1 MLCQNTSRVHI
12 IPYNIFMQSPAEF
25 TPAQQEAI
33 SAPLDSHTW
42 LEGSAGCGKSTA
54 AAARL
59 QQLAAQG
66 IPAQH
71 ILILLP
77 QRTLA
82 EPYTRVI
89 DSPSFPH
96 GGRPDILTLNGLA
109 QRTLSL
115 FWPIAAASAGFNRP
129 NRPPVFLT
137 METAQYYMARIA
149 SPLLQRGYFA
159 AVSLTPNRLYS
170 QLLDNLNKS
179 ALVGFPHTEISDR
192 LSAAWNG
199 ASSQLRVFDQA
210 QEAIILF
217 RQFCLQH
224 NLLDFSLQI
233 EVFLRSLWPGL
244 LCRQYLLSRYRHII
258 ADNLEE
264 DTPAAHDLLLDWLPH
279 LDSALLL
286 YDREAG
292 YRKFL
297 GADPTSALRLREHC
311 QQQVEFHPPISL
323 PPVLSAFSDA
333 FAAALKQPG
342 SDLPIT
348 APAAPSL
355 SESEVLQRIRPQ
367 ATRFYP
373 QMLDAAAREA
383 ARLIR
388 EEGLPPGQI
397 AILAPYLSDR
407 LRFGLIERLTRLE
420 VPVRVLRPSR
430 SLQEDAYIRCLLTL
444 ARLAHP
450 AWQFPVDREDFTAM
464 LSTAIVSLDLC
475 RAGLLTQI
483 VYPRKKEQV
492 LPGDFNIVHAEMKD
506 RITYAD
512 GGHYTELREW
522 INTYTAQ
529 PPLQL
534 EFFFSR
540 LFGELLTRPGFGFYN
555 HPATGEVTANL
566 MESARKFRQAVQSTV
581 ELADIPKEFIRAVET
596 GLVSAQYLRS
606 WDSGAEDAV
615 TIAPAFSFLLQNR
628 PVSAQIWLD
637 AGSNAWFERLEQP
650 LTHPYV
656 LSRQWQAGDKWDD
669 TREVEA
675 NRQTLYRLAAGLMGR
690 CTGRILL
697 LHCEL
702 NEQGFAQQG
711 ALIKNAAFAFGR
723 IRRASQSPLPSPPM
737 TVKNDV

>member
-1 MLCQNTSRVHI
+1 M
-12 IPYNIFMQSPAEF
+12 EF
-25 TPAQQEAI
+25 TSDQQAI
-33 SAPLDSHTW
+33 LTSPLHIRTW
-42 LEGSAGCGKSTA
+42 AEGTAGCGKSTA

-59 QQLAAQG
+59 QQMAAQG

-89 DSPSFPH
+89 DSLSFPP

-115 FWPIAAASAGFNRP
+115 FWPLAATSAGFPQP

-137 METAQYYMARIA
+137 METAQYYMAHVA
-149 SPLLQRGYFA
+149 GPLLQRGYFA

-179 ALVGFPHTEISDR
+179 ALVGFPHTEIATR
-192 LSAAWNG
+192 LSSAWNG

-210 QEAIILF
+210 QEAINLF
-217 RQFCLQH
+217 RQFCHQH

-233 EVFLRSLWPGL
+233 EVFLRNLWPGL
-244 LCRQYLLSRYRHII
+244 LCRQYLLYRYRHII

-297 GADPTSALRLREHC
+297 GADPTSALRLREICPH
-311 QQQVEFHPPISL
+311 QVEFRTPISL
-323 PPVLSAFSDA
+323 PPELSTFTHA
-333 FAAALKQPG
+333 FASTLKQPG
-342 SDLPIT
+342 SDTPGSE
-348 APAAPSL
+348 PAAPSL
-355 SESEVLQRIRPQ
+355 SEAEVLQCIRPL

-373 QMLDAAAREA
+373 QMLDAAVQEA
-383 ARLIR
+383 NRLIR
-388 EEGLPPGQI
+388 EEGLPSGQI

-407 LRFGLIERLTRLE
+407 LRFGLVERLKRLE
-420 VPVRVLRPSR
+420 IPVRVLRPSR
-430 SLQEDAYIRCLLTL
+430 SLQEDAYIRCLLAL

-450 AWQFPVDREDFTAM
+450 AWQLPVIREDFTAM
-464 LSTAIVSLDLC
+464 LSTAIASLDLC
-475 RAGLLTQI
+475 RAGLLTEI
-483 VYPRKKEQV
+483 VYPRKKEQC
-492 LPGDFNIVHAEMKD
+492 LPGDFSIVNADMKD
-506 RITYAD
+506 RITYVS

-522 INTYTAQ
+522 INAYTDQ

-555 HPATGEVTANL
+555 HPAAGEVTANL
-566 MESARKFRQAVQSTV
+566 MESVRKFRQAVQSTV
-581 ELADIPKEFIRAVET
+581 EVSEIPKEFIRAVES

-606 WDSGAEDAV
+606 WGSSADDAV

-656 LSRQWQAGDKWDD
+656 LSRQWQAGDQWDD

-675 NRQTLYRLAAGLMGR
+675 NRQTLYRLAAGLMRR
-690 CTGRILL
+690 CTGRILM

-702 NEQGFAQQG
+702 NEQGFEQQG

-723 IRRASQSPLPSPPM
+723 IRRLSQNPVPAAPS
-737 TVKNDV
+737 TEGSDV